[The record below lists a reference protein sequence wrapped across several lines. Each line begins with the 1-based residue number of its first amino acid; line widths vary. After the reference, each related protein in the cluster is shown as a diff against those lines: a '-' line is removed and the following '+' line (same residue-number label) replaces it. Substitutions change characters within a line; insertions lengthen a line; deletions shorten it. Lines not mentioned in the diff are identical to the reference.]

1 LDHNDRS
8 FRYFLPVHA
17 GSGSH
22 AAHEML
28 SRVIARRDSLSPTR
42 RPTVMTAL
50 GNNVHLFARPHRR
63 QDLIWCFDTVLGC
76 GPVATVQHPGMTE
89 PMLLVRFPGGGHL
102 SIEFIEDA
110 PDDDRPRLGAW
121 LELRTEDPAVLMQAA
136 LDAGLTQVQH
146 PGHPYYFMA
155 PGGQVFT
162 IAPQT

>member
-1 LDHNDRS
+1 MPGR
-8 FRYFLPVHA
+8 
-17 GSGSH
+17 GSH
-22 AAHEML
+22 TAHEML
-28 SRVIARRDSLSPTR
+28 CNVIALPPTR

-121 LELRTEDPAVLMQAA
+121 LELRTENPAALMQAA
-136 LDAGLTQVQH
+136 LDAGLTQVRH